1 MKINV
6 LGIVKGVSELVV
18 SAGAGVVVGNLVRA
32 TTPYDLSKFQKVMV
46 GVGGYAI
53 GAVLGDLSAKYV
65 SAQIDGYAERISE
78 IIHPSEETQE
88 AVADAKEAVVD
99 AAEAI
104 VSDIQKS
111 KKDTK
116 PADTE

>member
-32 TTPYDLSKFQKVMV
+32 TTPYDLSKVQKVMV
-46 GVGGYAI
+46 GVGGYAV

-65 SAQIDGYAERISE
+65 SAQIDGYAERINE
-78 IIHPSEETQE
+78 IIHPQEPLDPEE
-88 AVADAKEAVVD
+88 VATILTK
-99 AAEAI
+99 AAE
-104 VSDIQKS
+104 VVTEDS
-111 KKDTK
+111 KKDDKST
-116 PADTE
+116 DTE